1 MNEKKTP
8 AEHPPIRMLFELDR
22 ADDPFLYDDLMRC
35 RKGTRRAN
43 RLRLLAHEGVVAQ
56 LHLANV
62 GRPPGSTRLR
72 LLPRHPLSSRLKSRW
87 RWPPMCSA
95 IRSQRADAWSAST

>member
-1 MNEKKTP
+1 VNEKKTP

-56 LHLANV
+56 LHLANAGAAPRLDAVAPVV
-62 GRPPGSTRLR
+62 GAPSVVAPEIEMAL
-72 LLPRHPLSSRLKSRW
+72 
-87 RWPPMCSA
+87 
-95 IRSQRADAWSAST
+95 ASDVFGDPIAEG